1 MQIAFIPGSLMEK
14 WQLPSHSDS
23 VPAENLDDIAVKNAD
38 IIVISDARLQ
48 EVSSDK
54 WPLHR
59 MVVDAAETP
68 PGLKQVRNWLLNG
81 ARTVVLNPSERTAL
95 FIGLRDVVSPDAG
108 FQGIIGNSPQMKE
121 LREIIEKVAH
131 TSATV
136 LIRGESGTGKELVA
150 QAVHSLSPRKNR
162 PFVPVN
168 CAAIPETLLEDDLFG
183 HVKGAFTD
191 ARTDRKGKLEE
202 ADGGTLFLDEI
213 GDMVPALQVKL
224 LRVLQEKEIQPLGSN
239 RPRKVDVRIIAATAA
254 DLEGMIKKKA
264 FREDLYFRL
273 NVIPIPIPPLRE
285 RMGDIP
291 ELISH
296 FSRILSAKHGLPE
309 LQFTES
315 AMNAL
320 INRQWQGNV
329 RELEH
334 FIERMLVLFDG
345 TGPVNT
351 DALCSSPEI
360 GRLS

>member
-1 MQIAFIPGSLMEK
+1 MQIAFIPGSLIKK

-23 VPAENLDDIAVKNAD
+23 VAAENLDDAAVKNAD
-38 IIVISDARLQ
+38 IVVISNARLQ
-48 EVSSDK
+48 EASSDK
-54 WPLHR
+54 WPPHR
-59 MVVDAAETP
+59 IVVDAAETP
-68 PGLKQVRNWLLNG
+68 PGLKQVRNWLLSG
-81 ARTVVLNPSERTAL
+81 ARTVVLDPLERTAS
-95 FIGLRDVVSPDAG
+95 FIGLRDVRSPDAG

-121 LREIIEKVAH
+121 LREMIEKVAH

-183 HVKGAFTD
+183 HIKGAFTD

-213 GDMVPALQVKL
+213 GDMAPTLQVKL

-239 RPRKVDVRIIAATAA
+239 RPKKVDVRIIAATAA
-254 DLEGMIKKKA
+254 DLETMIKKKT

-273 NVIPIPIPPLRE
+273 NVIPVPIPPLRE

-291 ELISH
+291 ELIAH

-309 LQFTES
+309 LQFTGS

-320 INRQWQGNV
+320 MNRQWRGNV

-334 FIERMLVLFDG
+334 FIERVLVLFDG
-345 TGPVNT
+345 TGPVDV
-351 DALCSSPEI
+351 DALYSSPEI
-360 GRLS
+360 GRPS